1 LRHVVVGRLG
11 SADVVVRRAVVVV
24 RTAPVLAAAGL
35 DEVCRGA
42 VLGAMDVLEATDV
55 LGETGALWATG
66 AGALDTLCVL
76 AAGAEVFFWGAGTSA
91 ALAARIKAAADAAQH
106 KSFRMD
112 TTLFYKQN
120 WGRR

>member
-11 SADVVVRRAVVVV
+11 SADAVVRRAVVVV
-24 RTAPVLAAAGL
+24 RAALVLAVVGL
-35 DEVCRGA
+35 GEACRGA
-42 VLGAMDVLEATDV
+42 VLEAMDVLGA
-55 LGETGALWATG
+55 TGALWATCVFG
-66 AGALDTLCVL
+66 AGA
-76 AAGAEVFFWGAGTSA
+76 GVFFWGAGASA

-120 WGRR
+120 RGRR